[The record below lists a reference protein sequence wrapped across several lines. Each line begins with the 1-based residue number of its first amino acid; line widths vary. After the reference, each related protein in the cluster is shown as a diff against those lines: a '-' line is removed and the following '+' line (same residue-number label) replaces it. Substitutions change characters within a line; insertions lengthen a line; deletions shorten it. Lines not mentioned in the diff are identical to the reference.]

1 MPTPSWDL
9 AITVFF
15 LMGIAF
21 GYILQR
27 DKIIATLLSVYVAL
41 IVTQAVSG
49 NVHQFFQGDTTLFNQ
64 VWIRSNANPITIRII
79 VFSLVIILLS
89 AKSSFSAGKTKGIL
103 SPIEIILYSFL
114 TSGLILSSI
123 FYFMPPES
131 RDALV
136 ASSKMAKL
144 VINYYAWW
152 IIVPVIVMIVTGF
165 FHKGSSSSSS
175 SD

>member
-15 LMGIAF
+15 LIGIAF

-27 DKIIATLLSVYVAL
+27 DKIVVTLLSVYVGL
-41 IVTQAVSG
+41 IVAQAVSG

-64 VWIRSNANPITIRII
+64 VWIRSNANPLTIRIAVFAAVI
-79 VFSLVIILLS
+79 VLIS
-89 AKSSFSAGKTKGIL
+89 AKSNFSAGKSKGIL
-103 SPIEIILYSFL
+103 SPIEIIIYSIL

-123 FYFMPPES
+123 FYFMPPET
-131 RDALV
+131 REALV
-136 ASSKMAKL
+136 ASSRMAKI
-144 VINYYAWW
+144 VINYYTLW
-152 IIVPVIVMIVTGF
+152 IILPVVFMIITGF

-175 SD
+175 D